1 MEQQKKF
8 KSGKSRRET
17 AVQGTNDSSIVSKCS
32 MAAAG
37 YFDDPF
43 LKEFVSKTAKR
54 SPLINRGYYI
64 RATAIDFL
72 LKKFLSSDSK
82 KKQILSLGA
91 GFDSAYFRLKSQ
103 GLIDNVMFCEIDFC
117 DVVKRKHTV
126 ISTNSTLNSLIPG
139 YFTQS
144 EKDDPLIEINT
155 DEYKLLGVD
164 LTQHNTL
171 EALLKI
177 CGIDFDN
184 PTLLLSECVLTYMT
198 KRCSSNVIQW
208 ASETFSN
215 STFVLY
221 EQINPN
227 DSFGLFM
234 QNHFRTIGS
243 ALKCINAFPTMD
255 SQLQRFK
262 QLGWEQS
269 EAMDMNQFYYNLV
282 SEEERNRVEW
292 LEPFDEYEE
301 WHLKCAHYMVLC
313 AYNKTCESL
322 LSGFTKDVSLSS
334 NIIPSCVTIEAL
346 VDLTSILRIG
356 HASTVVNGVIVTVA
370 GFGEEYGKHQRLSSI
385 MVTDTKTFKSK
396 LLNLD
401 VDLDKIE
408 IVRLRHTQCP
418 LKDGSTVLIG
428 GRMSPT
434 YSCTQVIQLL
444 LNCHDSTGKYS
455 EGTEI
460 CPQTNGTENSF
471 CKGSHTSTE
480 LTNEDVLNGASRK
493 TETHDS
499 NYEFVNSKD
508 RKVNQNKDESK
519 KLNCV
524 TQNET
529 LTLNSDSRHSDKN
542 SVNIQNMNLTSPHLN
557 AKSNETHSN
566 KDMIDRQNASD
577 TKIKEKP
584 KCLSDNKSK
593 QNTDSNKI
601 NSNCDK
607 KDIVILET
615 INCDYKSDNKER
627 NDIESVSL
635 TCSVIKQT
643 GYIPVPRWRHSAVV
657 CQKAGKEMI
666 FVYGG
671 RNETRLALNCGYLFD
686 PDNGQLS
693 QVCSSVSEPGYRQSH
708 TASIWNN
715 QVIIAGGLDL
725 QLRPVNSIYMLDVE
739 NLVWRSFDVTGELL
753 PRYSHT
759 AQVMDNLLVLIGGV
773 NLCHQSPGVAVINL
787 LTGACAEY
795 ALSVPDPDFLVLLHQ
810 HQICYLGNGRFVVI
824 GGGGNCFSF
833 GTLLN
838 RSPFILDIN
847 KCVQH
852 FTQTVCNKNGLTS

>member
-1 MEQQKKF
+1 M
-8 KSGKSRRET
+8 
-17 AVQGTNDSSIVSKCS
+17 
-32 MAAAG
+32 
-37 YFDDPF
+37 Y
-43 LKEFVSKTAKR
+43 
-54 SPLINRGYYI
+54 
-64 RATAIDFL
+64 
-72 LKKFLSSDSK
+72 
-82 KKQILSLGA
+82 
-91 GFDSAYFRLKSQ
+91 
-103 GLIDNVMFCEIDFC
+103 
-117 DVVKRKHTV
+117 KHF
-126 ISTNSTLNSLIPG
+126 I
-139 YFTQS
+139 
-144 EKDDPLIEINT
+144 
-155 DEYKLLGVD
+155 
-164 LTQHNTL
+164 H
-171 EALLKI
+171 
-177 CGIDFDN
+177 
-184 PTLLLSECVLTYMT
+184 
-198 KRCSSNVIQW
+198 
-208 ASETFSN
+208 
-215 STFVLY
+215 
-221 EQINPN
+221 
-227 DSFGLFM
+227 
-234 QNHFRTIGS
+234 
-243 ALKCINAFPTMD
+243 
-255 SQLQRFK
+255 
-262 QLGWEQS
+262 
-269 EAMDMNQFYYNLV
+269 
-282 SEEERNRVEW
+282 
-292 LEPFDEYEE
+292 
-301 WHLKCAHYMVLC
+301 HYMVLC

-795 ALSVPDPDFLVLLHQ
+795 ALSVPGPDFLVLLHQ

-824 GGGGNCFSF
+824 GGGGNCFS
-833 GTLLN
+833 L
-838 RSPFILDIN
+838 
-847 KCVQH
+847 
-852 FTQTVCNKNGLTS
+852 GLF

>member
-1 MEQQKKF
+1 
-8 KSGKSRRET
+8 
-17 AVQGTNDSSIVSKCS
+17 
-32 MAAAG
+32 
-37 YFDDPF
+37 
-43 LKEFVSKTAKR
+43 
-54 SPLINRGYYI
+54 
-64 RATAIDFL
+64 
-72 LKKFLSSDSK
+72 
-82 KKQILSLGA
+82 
-91 GFDSAYFRLKSQ
+91 
-103 GLIDNVMFCEIDFC
+103 
-117 DVVKRKHTV
+117 
-126 ISTNSTLNSLIPG
+126 
-139 YFTQS
+139 
-144 EKDDPLIEINT
+144 
-155 DEYKLLGVD
+155 
-164 LTQHNTL
+164 
-171 EALLKI
+171 
-177 CGIDFDN
+177 
-184 PTLLLSECVLTYMT
+184 MT

-208 ASETFSN
+208 ASETFTN

-313 AYNKTCESL
+313 AYSKTCESL
-322 LSGFTKDVSLSS
+322 LSGFTKDISVSS
-334 NIIPSCVTIEAL
+334 NVIPSCVTVEAL
-346 VDLTSILRIG
+346 AEMTSILRFG

-385 MVTDTKTFKSK
+385 VVTDAKTFKSK

-401 VDLDKIE
+401 VDLDQIE
-408 IVRLRHTQCP
+408 IVRLRHTLCS
-418 LKDGSTVLIG
+418 LKDGSTILIG

-434 YSCTQVIQLL
+434 YSCKQVVQLL
-444 LNCHDSTGKYS
+444 LNCHDSTRKDK
-455 EGTEI
+455 EGTETSL
-460 CPQTNGTENSF
+460 QTKDNSTNGIENSF
-471 CKGSHTSTE
+471 CKSTD
-480 LTNEDVLNGASRK
+480 LTHAIVLNGASRK
-493 TETHDS
+493 TETPDS
-499 NYEFVNSKD
+499 NYELVNSKD
-508 RKVNQNKDESK
+508 KKLIQNKDESDN
-519 KLNCV
+519 LNCA
-524 TQNET
+524 QKET
-529 LTLNSDSRHSDKN
+529 LILNSDSRHSDKN
-542 SVNIQNMNLTSPHLN
+542 CVNIENTNLTS
-557 AKSNETHSN
+557 SNETHSN
-566 KDMIDRQNASD
+566 KVIIDRQNSSD
-577 TKIKEKP
+577 SQIKEKP
-584 KCLSDNKSK
+584 KCLSDSLDL
-593 QNTDSNKI
+593 DSNKV

-607 KDIVILET
+607 NDFVILENM
-615 INCDYKSDNKER
+615 NCDNKETK
-627 NDIESVSL
+627 DIKSVSL

-693 QVCSSVSEPGYRQSH
+693 QVCNSESEPGYRQSH

-715 QVIIAGGLDL
+715 QVIIAGVLTFSSDL
-725 QLRPVNSIYMLDVE
+725 R
-739 NLVWRSFDVTGELL
+739 FDVTGELL

-759 AQVMDNLLVLIGGV
+759 AQVIDNLLVLIGGV

-847 KCVQH
+847 KCVQN
-852 FTQTVCNKNGLTS
+852 FTQTVCNKNGLAS